1 MQSKKTA
8 AVKTSNQYTLFD
20 VNAIISE
27 GFSITI
33 PEDVLRNISHIASQL
48 GLSTYVKP
56 PQFHSKISSGAV
68 GTAASSSTLKP
79 RTQSS
84 LSQTCE
90 ALSKDGF
97 TPVLN
102 KKQKHEEKVGKS
114 GGGGSAP
121 EISFSKN
128 KAKPSGSWSTGI
140 GGVGSGGSIF
150 TDLSRPSGIRQ
161 TTKDSLTLHVDSIRT
176 LLNKISAV
184 TYEENKRQ
192 ILEHLNDITK
202 KTEATSL
209 EEDALIEE
217 NLLKIAQ
224 IIFDIASNNRFYS
237 ELYSNLYSELIKE
250 YDIME
255 IILKSNYDTFLDQ
268 FDTVEYVDS
277 EKDYEKF
284 CQINKDNE
292 KRKSLG
298 SFILNLTLVGVIPNR
313 PYVKL
318 ILALI
323 AKINELMVQENKT
336 NEVNEL
342 VETVAVLYHKAEI
355 SKYKKANKLFM
366 ELDKLSTARQKQFPS
381 LNNKSIFKLMDLLE
395 K

>member
-1 MQSKKTA
+1 MQARKALVTKSST
-8 AVKTSNQYTLFD
+8 QYTLSD
-20 VNAIISE
+20 VNSIISE
-27 GFSITI
+27 GFSITV
-33 PEDVLRNISHIASQL
+33 PEDVLRNIAQIASQL

-56 PQFHSKISSGAV
+56 PQFHTKMATSS
-68 GTAASSSTLKP
+68 ASSTIKP
-79 RTQSS
+79 RAQSS

-90 ALSKDGF
+90 VLSKDGF
-97 TPVLN
+97 TPVIS
-102 KKQKHEEKVGKS
+102 KKQKQEERISKVGPTASSELCFSKTKPKTGGG
-114 GGGGSAP
+114 GGGGS
-121 EISFSKN
+121 SS
-128 KAKPSGSWSTGI
+128 SWTSSSST
-140 GGVGSGGSIF
+140 SIF
-150 TDLSRPSGIRQ
+150 TDAARPSGIRQ

-176 LLNKISAV
+176 LLNKISAS
-184 TYEENKRQ
+184 TYEENKIQ
-192 ILEHLNDITK
+192 ILAHLQDITK

-237 ELYSNLYSELIKE
+237 ELYSNLYSALIHE
-250 YDIME
+250 YEIME
-255 IILKSNYDTFLDQ
+255 TILKSNYDTFLEQ
-268 FDTVEYVDS
+268 FNTVEYVDS

-366 ELDKLSTARQKQFPS
+366 ELDKLSSARQKQFPS
-381 LNNKSIFKLMDLLE
+381 LNNKSIFKLMDILE